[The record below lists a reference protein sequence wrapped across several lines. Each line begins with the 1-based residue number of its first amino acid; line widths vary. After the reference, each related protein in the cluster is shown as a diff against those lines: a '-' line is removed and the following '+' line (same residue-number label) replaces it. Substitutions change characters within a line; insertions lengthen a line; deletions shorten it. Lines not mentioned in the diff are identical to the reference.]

1 MFGRNRDQVK
11 SDKSLRRC
19 DKGETSLTQLHTDV
33 WKLNW
38 KACLGGCDTEYEY
51 IMWTGKLH
59 MLQHT
64 SLMICI
70 STEHEIFG
78 LSMHVICR

>member
-1 MFGRNRDQVK
+1 
-11 SDKSLRRC
+11 
-19 DKGETSLTQLHTDV
+19 
-33 WKLNW
+33 
-38 KACLGGCDTEYEY
+38 
-51 IMWTGKLH
+51 

-78 LSMHVICR
+78 LSMHVICRLETIRLRHGTTRKERASLKVA